1 MKKLISTIVL
11 FVAAI
16 LFPIHVYAHSGGTD
30 SKGGHYNRSTG
41 EYHYHHGYSAHQHKD
56 MDGDG
61 DLDCPYEF
69 DTKPNYSEIPKATI
83 DPKLL
88 EEMEESIQRM
98 QELTNSEKSRISP
111 ENVSKNQSSDSN
123 KPKILLAA
131 ENKKKEKDF
140 KLPEMTFLVPIVYIF
155 LFVLSQIVGLIN
167 ENLSEKLTIFIFKLI
182 LFTLPIGLLLI
193 IFA

>member
-1 MKKLISTIVL
+1 MKKSIFLIILIV
-11 FVAAI
+11 VAA
-16 LFPIHVYAHSGGTD
+16 LFPINAYAHSGGTD

-88 EEMEESIQRM
+88 EEMEKSIQRM

-155 LFVLSQIVGLIN
+155 IFVLSQIVGLVN

-193 IFA
+193 FFA

>member
-1 MKKLISTIVL
+1 
-11 FVAAI
+11 
-16 LFPIHVYAHSGGTD
+16 
-30 SKGGHYNRSTG
+30 
-41 EYHYHHGYSAHQHKD
+41 
-56 MDGDG
+56 
-61 DLDCPYEF
+61 
-69 DTKPNYSEIPKATI
+69 
-83 DPKLL
+83 
-88 EEMEESIQRM
+88 MEESIQRM

-111 ENVSKNQSSDSN
+111 ENVSKNQPSDSN

-140 KLPEMTFLVPIVYIF
+140 ELPEMTFLVPIVYIF

-193 IFA
+193 FFA